1 MLMERLRF
9 REPDTSALDEAH
21 LAVWD
26 AVRHLFPAHAIVCQT
41 DHGRLMVTW
50 AIEGLTS
57 THFAAPVLM
66 RIEPGLLLAL
76 WTCEPDERELI
87 TMEFEPVVRAQL
99 ANHDPQS
106 RVPTCGV
113 IVLGNDQE

>member
-9 REPDTSALDEAH
+9 REPDASVLDEAH
-21 LAVWD
+21 MAVWD
-26 AVRHLFPAHAIVCQT
+26 AVRHLFPADAAVTQT
-41 DHGRLMVTW
+41 DYGRLVVSW
-50 AIEGLTS
+50 PIEGLTC

-87 TMEFEPVVRAQL
+87 TMAFEPIVRTHL
-99 ANHDPQS
+99 AGYDPHS
-106 RVPTCGV
+106 RIPTCGV
-113 IVLGNDQE
+113 IVLGNEEE